1 MFDTS
6 IEVKEG
12 NLATQASNMLQVFFA
27 ILMSMFSTSVSKG
40 GELTTQAPNIF
51 ITIFRRSIIAWY
63 DCFVKL
69 NLVFHSYIHPQH
81 RIKNNTH
88 GFLWVLFHYFF
99 GFFGAGFFFFAA
111 VFFLPLRPGFAFF
124 NISIHCSSV

>member
-12 NLATQASNMLQVFFA
+12 NLATQASNMLQVFFT
-27 ILMSMFSTSVSKG
+27 ILMSMFSTSASKG

-51 ITIFRRSIIAWY
+51 ITIFRRSIIARY
-63 DCFVKL
+63 SYFVKP
-69 NLVFHSYIHPQH
+69 NLVFRSYVHSQH
-81 RIKNNTH
+81 LRKNNTH
-88 GFLWVLFHYFF
+88 GFLWVLFRYFF
-99 GFFGAGFFFFAA
+99 GFFVAGFFFFAA
-111 VFFLPLRPGFAFF
+111 VFFLPLRLGFAFF

>member
-12 NLATQASNMLQVFFA
+12 NLATQASNMLQVFFT
-27 ILMSMFSTSVSKG
+27 ILMSMFSTSASKG

-69 NLVFHSYIHPQH
+69 NLVFCYYVHSQH
-81 RIKNNTH
+81 RIKKQH
-88 GFLWVLFHYFF
+88 PRIPVGVVSLFFWLFCGRLLFLCRGLLSSST
-99 GFFGAGFFFFAA
+99 AGFCIF
-111 VFFLPLRPGFAFF
+111 
-124 NISIHCSSV
+124 